1 MQSNANKVALLL
13 MILFITPLYGTF
25 ANKVPNSHERAIF
38 KLLKSYEKELNELVP
53 NLYREPNSSVGNEF
67 AQLYFLT
74 DSSSV
79 INHITPENIKAPK
92 EVLNLAE
99 SPVLRAT
106 QFLRLAAGLY
116 KNEFEYLLDTEEII
130 IQALTD
136 SEDEKRFVYQYRIS
150 LPAKIKGKINGQIVV
165 DFKKDI
171 DLFVLVY
178 MDSKRSVKYAKI
190 QAIQSQD
197 GKSIPLVPNY
207 ENPEPTVYEP
217 KKEDPKIVP
226 SNNSNMLLW
235 LPDKKQATVL
245 EYAKRASFGATE
257 AELEKMKRDFE
268 LLFDESGFVTVNTRD
283 GQSLRMAKKAF
294 LSRAAKNRGF
304 YEIVSGTYAKFDDF
318 RSNTRDSYFCRV
330 TTIADAKRF
339 ENGIPVG
346 TVSVGPRMPVT
357 GSIPAQEFWK
367 IIELV
372 INEK

>member
-1 MQSNANKVALLL
+1 MQINAKKVVLLL
-13 MILFITPLYGTF
+13 MMFFVTPLYGTF

-38 KLLKSYEKELNELVP
+38 KLLKSYEKEFNALVP
-53 NLYREPNSSVGNEF
+53 NLYREPNSSIGGEF
-67 AQLYFLT
+67 AQLFFLT
-74 DSSSV
+74 DSTSV
-79 INHITPENIKAPK
+79 VNHITPDNIKAPR
-92 EVLNLAE
+92 EVAGLAE
-99 SPVLRAT
+99 KPVLRAT
-106 QFLRLAAGLY
+106 DFLRLASGLY
-116 KNEFEYLLDTEEII
+116 RSDFEYILDTEEII

-217 KKEDPKIVP
+217 RKEEPKYIP
-226 SNNSNMLLW
+226 SNNAEMLLW
-235 LPDKKQATVL
+235 LPAKKQATVL
-245 EYAKRASFGATE
+245 EYAKRASFGASD

-268 LLFDESGFVTVNTRD
+268 LLFDESGFVTVNTKD
-283 GQSLRMAKKAF
+283 GQSLRMARKAF
-294 LSRAAKNRGF
+294 LTRAAKNRGF

-346 TVSVGPRMPVT
+346 TVSVGPRMPVN
-357 GSIPAQEFWK
+357 GAIPAQEFWK